1 MNLGKRILKIRKDN
15 KMSQDYFAEALDV
28 TRQTVSNWE
37 NSKNYPDIET
47 LIKISDQFNISLDI
61 LLKGDKEM
69 VSKIDKTVKNS
80 KIFKLIIVGLSCLL
94 LIIGGFI
101 IANNY
106 IKSEQEKNDNER
118 FKQII
123 SNVNKLG
130 FVKDGIG
137 FASIVEDGITYKVY
151 IKRPQVLEEYISA
164 TSEFTDD
171 EMISVTYD
179 SMNIKVTYMNENNTT
194 IYCNKSGELENN
206 AQNKN
211 NIDIYNK
218 YNDRTIQIISRM
230 VELFESV
237 YE

>member
-15 KMSQDYFAEALDV
+15 KMSQDEFAEALDV

-69 VSKIDKTVKNS
+69 VSKIDNTVKKS
-80 KIFKLIIVGLSCLL
+80 KIFKLIIVVLFCLI

-101 IANNY
+101 IANKY
-106 IKSEQEKNDNER
+106 IKYEQEKKDNER
-118 FKQII
+118 YEQII

-130 FVKDGIG
+130 FVKDEIG
-137 FASIVEDGITYKVY
+137 FASIKEDGINYRIY
-151 IKRPQVLEEYISA
+151 IKRPKVLEEYISA
-164 TSEFTDD
+164 STEFTEE
-171 EMISVTYD
+171 EMVLATYD
-179 SMNIKVTYMNENNTT
+179 GNNIKVTYLNENKTT

-218 YNDRTIQIISRM
+218 YKDRTIQIVVRM
-230 VELFESV
+230 VELFENV
-237 YE
+237 YR